1 MKSNFSKGLLM
12 TALITGSVMWGGTNV
27 FAEELQEYT
36 LDQMVVTAQRTETRD
51 LETPAAVSVITA
63 NEIEKNGATT
73 TMEALRRVAGVT
85 DYSYGPGGD
94 DLGSSYS
101 RVYLRGFDKGALV
114 MVNGAPININN
125 YASVSAI
132 PVSAI
137 ERIEVVKGA
146 NSVLYGAEALG
157 GVINII
163 TKKGNGE
170 TKTTLSATGGN
181 YLNKYSV
188 TTQGEGFIA
197 SFGKDYVDK
206 FEHAQMDRPDAL
218 NKTKTGVIQT
228 PNGTYRVNEKYQRT
242 NAFTS
247 LALSPNLQFTWN
259 YSKMN
264 PMYGQR
270 DYKTGE
276 IVLTR
281 YAYHDTKH
289 AASLIYSDN
298 ENQTKTTL
306 AYNSKKVEAMNV
318 ATNGSAKRGGDTS
331 NYTASN
337 IYVDSQKK
345 WDFGEDSLIFGL
357 TLKHEKYDQ
366 TFANMAD
373 NDRNSYGAYISYHK
387 KFDDKFSSTLGLRGE
402 TYRATDFDD
411 KNNNVLLP
419 QLQTLYKINDT
430 LSWYTNIGKAFE
442 MPAINSHTSSGGT
455 SADIIKKNGIKPEEG
470 WTYETGLKRITD
482 TSSTKLAIFNMDYKN
497 KFKWK
502 YFDWLPD
509 PKNKIQVNMGKF
521 ENTGVELEYLKKL
534 SDKWDYNIS
543 ATYQNPKS
551 YDDDTHKWAQESARM
566 QLNAG
571 VDYTLNKFSANLN
584 CLVLADR
591 EPSSYKYGG
600 NSGYDHD
607 LKNRFLVNAA
617 FTYRPTENQSA
628 VLNLRNILD
637 RTEPVSTYEYY
648 DLPFNW
654 ILTYN
659 FSF

>member
-1 MKSNFSKGLLM
+1 
-12 TALITGSVMWGGTNV
+12 
-27 FAEELQEYT
+27 
-36 LDQMVVTAQRTETRD
+36 
-51 LETPAAVSVITA
+51 
-63 NEIEKNGATT
+63 
-73 TMEALRRVAGVT
+73 
-85 DYSYGPGGD
+85 
-94 DLGSSYS
+94 
-101 RVYLRGFDKGALV
+101 

-181 YLNKYSV
+181 YLNKYGVS
-188 TTQGEGFIA
+188 TQGDGFIA

-206 FEHAQMDRPDAL
+206 FEHAQMDRPSV
-218 NKTKTGVIQT
+218 N
-228 PNGTYRVNEKYQRT
+228 TYRVNEKYQRT

-270 DYKTGE
+270 NLKTGA
-276 IVLTR
+276 ISGTR

-318 ATNGSAKRGGDTS
+318 ATNGSAKHGGDTS

-470 WTYETGLKRITD
+470 WTYETGLKHITD

-502 YFDWLPD
+502 HFD
-509 PKNKIQVNMGKF
+509 
-521 ENTGVELEYLKKL
+521 
-534 SDKWDYNIS
+534 
-543 ATYQNPKS
+543 
-551 YDDDTHKWAQESARM
+551 
-566 QLNAG
+566 
-571 VDYTLNKFSANLN
+571 
-584 CLVLADR
+584 
-591 EPSSYKYGG
+591 
-600 NSGYDHD
+600 
-607 LKNRFLVNAA
+607 
-617 FTYRPTENQSA
+617 
-628 VLNLRNILD
+628 
-637 RTEPVSTYEYY
+637 
-648 DLPFNW
+648 
-654 ILTYN
+654 
-659 FSF
+659 

>member
-1 MKSNFSKGLLM
+1 M
-12 TALITGSVMWGGTNV
+12 TALICGLCSGGGTAV
-27 FAEELQEYT
+27 FAEENLTEYT

-51 LETPAAVSVITA
+51 LDTPASVSVVTA
-63 NEIEKNGATT
+63 KDIEKNGATT

-132 PVSAI
+132 PVNAI

-157 GVINII
+157 GVVNII

-170 TKTTLSATGGN
+170 MKTTLSATGGN
-181 YLNKYSV
+181 YLKKYSV
-188 TTQGEGFIA
+188 TTQGDGFIA
-197 SFGKDYVDK
+197 SFGKDYLDK
-206 FEHAQMDRPDAL
+206 YEHAQMDRPSA
-218 NKTKTGVIQT
+218 N
-228 PNGTYRVNEKYQRT
+228 TYRVNEKYQRT

-270 DYKTGE
+270 NLKTDAISG
-276 IVLTR
+276 TR

-289 AASLIYSDN
+289 AASLIYNDD

-318 ATNGSAKRGGDTS
+318 AADGSSKRGGDTS

-345 WDFGEDSLIFGL
+345 WDIGKDSLIAGI

-366 TFANMAD
+366 TFADKYD
-373 NDRNSYGAYISYHK
+373 NSRNSYGAYISYDK
-387 KFDDKFSSTLGLRGE
+387 YFTDKFSTVFGLRGE
-402 TYRATDFDD
+402 SFRKTEFD
-411 KNNNVLLP
+411 NTNHNVALP
-419 QLQTLYKINDT
+419 QVQALYKFNDT
-430 LSWYTNIGKAFE
+430 LSWYANAGKAFE
-442 MPAINSHTSSGGT
+442 MPAINAHTGAGGT
-455 SADIIKKNGIKPEEG
+455 STEKLNLIKVKPEEG

-482 TSSTKLAIFNMDYKN
+482 SSSTKLAIFNMDYKN

-502 YFDWLPD
+502 HFDWLPD
-509 PKNKIQVNMGKF
+509 PKQKVQVNMGKF
-521 ENTGVELEYLKKL
+521 ENTGIELEYQKNL
-534 SDKWDYNIS
+534 SDKWGYNFN

-551 YDDDTHKWAQESARM
+551 FDDDTNKWTQESARV
-566 QLNAG
+566 QFSAG
-571 VDYTLNKFSANLN
+571 VDYTVNKFSSNLN

-591 EPSSYKYGG
+591 EESSYRYNGASAG
-600 NSGYDHD
+600 TNPDHD

-628 VLNLRNILD
+628 VLNLYNILD

-654 ILTYN
+654 TLTYN

>member
-1 MKSNFSKGLLM
+1 M
-12 TALITGSVMWGGTNV
+12 
-27 FAEELQEYT
+27 
-36 LDQMVVTAQRTETRD
+36 VTAQRTETRD
-51 LETPAAVSVITA
+51 LDTPASVSVVTA
-63 NEIEKNGATT
+63 NDIEKNGATT

-125 YASVSAI
+125 YASVSSI
-132 PVSAI
+132 PVNAI

-157 GVINII
+157 GVVNII
-163 TKKGNGE
+163 TKKGNGDM
-170 TKTTLSATGGN
+170 KTTISATGGN
-181 YLNKYSV
+181 YLSKYSV
-188 TTQGEGFIA
+188 TTQGDGFIA

-206 FEHAQMDRPDAL
+206 YEHAQMDRPDAR
-218 NKTKTGVIQT
+218 NKNTAGKVQT

-270 DYKTGE
+270 DYKTGKH
-276 IVLTR
+276 IMTR
-281 YAYHDTKH
+281 YAYRDTKH
-289 AASLIYSDN
+289 AASLIYSDK
-298 ENQTKTTL
+298 ESQTKTTL
-306 AYNSKKVEAMNV
+306 AYNSKKVEAN
-318 ATNGSAKRGGDTS
+318 NISAAGKVSRGGDTS

-337 IYVDSQKK
+337 IYVDTQKK
-345 WDFGEDSLIFGL
+345 WDIGKDSLIAGL
-357 TLKHEKYDQ
+357 TMKHEKYDQ
-366 TFANMAD
+366 TFKNNAD
-373 NDRNSYGAYISYHK
+373 NDRNSYGIYLSYNKH
-387 KFDDKFSSTLGLRGE
+387 FNDKFSSTLGLRGE

-419 QLQTLYKINDT
+419 QLQTLYKIDDT

-442 MPAINSHTSSGGT
+442 MPAINAHTSSGGT
-455 SADIIKKNGIKPEEG
+455 SSDLIKKNGIKPEEG

-482 TSSTKLAIFNMDYKN
+482 SSSTKLAIFNMDYKN

-521 ENTGVELEYLKKL
+521 ENTGIELEYQKNL
-534 SDKWDYNIS
+534 SDKWGYNFN
-543 ATYQNPKS
+543 ATFQNPKS
-551 YDDDTHKWAQESARM
+551 FDDDTSKWTQESARM
-566 QLNAG
+566 QFSAG
-571 VDYTLNKFSANLN
+571 VDYTLNKFSSNLN

-591 EPSSYKYGG
+591 EESSYLYGG
-600 NSGYDHD
+600 NSAGSKPDHD

-628 VLNLRNILD
+628 VLNLYNILD
-637 RTEPVSTYEYY
+637 RKEPVSTYEYY

-654 ILTYN
+654 TLTYN

>member
-1 MKSNFSKGLLM
+1 MKSNFSKSLLM
-12 TALITGSVMWGGTNV
+12 TAIITSSVIWGGTNV

-51 LETPAAVSVITA
+51 LETPATVSVITA
-63 NEIEKNGATT
+63 NEIEKNCATT

-85 DYSYGPGGD
+85 DYSYAPGGD

-181 YLNKYSV
+181 YLNKYGVS
-188 TTQGEGFIA
+188 TQGDGFIA

-206 FEHAQMDRPDAL
+206 FEHAQMDRPSV
-218 NKTKTGVIQT
+218 N
-228 PNGTYRVNEKYQRT
+228 TYRVNEKYQRT

-270 DYKTGE
+270 NLKTGA
-276 IVLTR
+276 ISGTR

-318 ATNGSAKRGGDTS
+318 ATNGSAKHGGDTS

-470 WTYETGLKRITD
+470 WTYETGLKHITD

-502 YFDWLPD
+502 HFDWLPD
-509 PKNKIQVNMGKF
+509 LKNKIQVNMGRF

-591 EPSSYKYGG
+591 EPSSYKYSGA
-600 NSGYDHD
+600 SGYDHD

-654 ILTYN
+654 TLTYN

>member
-1 MKSNFSKGLLM
+1 MKCSMSKGLLM
-12 TALITGSVMWGGTNV
+12 TALVTGSVMWGGTSV

-132 PVSAI
+132 PISAI
-137 ERIEVVKGA
+137 EKIEVVKGA

-170 TKTTLSATGGN
+170 VKTTLSATGGN
-181 YLNKYSV
+181 YLNKYNV
-188 TTQGEGFIA
+188 TTQGDGFIA

-206 FEHAQMDRPDAL
+206 FEHAQMDRPSV
-218 NKTKTGVIQT
+218 N
-228 PNGTYRVNEKYQRT
+228 TYRVNEKYQKT

-270 DYKTGE
+270 NLKTGA
-276 IVLTR
+276 ISGTR

-318 ATNGSAKRGGDTS
+318 AANGSLKRGGDTS

-366 TFANMAD
+366 TFADKAD

-402 TYRATDFDD
+402 TYRATNFEDN
-411 KNNNVLLP
+411 NNNVLLP

-470 WTYETGLKRITD
+470 WTYETGLKHITD

-521 ENTGVELEYLKKL
+521 ENTGVELEYLKNL
-534 SDKWDYNIS
+534 SDKWDYNFS

-551 YDDDTHKWAQESARM
+551 YDDDTHKWSQESARM
-566 QLNAG
+566 QFNAG

-591 EPSSYKYGG
+591 EPSSYKYSGA
-600 NSGYDHD
+600 SGYDHD
-607 LKNRFLVNAA
+607 LRNRFLVNAA

-654 ILTYN
+654 TLTYN

>member
-1 MKSNFSKGLLM
+1 MKSNFSKSLLM
-12 TALITGSVMWGGTNV
+12 TAIITSSVIWGGTNV

-51 LETPAAVSVITA
+51 LETPATVSVITA

-85 DYSYGPGGD
+85 DYSYAPGGD

-181 YLNKYSV
+181 YLNKYGVS
-188 TTQGEGFIA
+188 TQGDGFIA

-206 FEHAQMDRPDAL
+206 FEHAQMDRPSV
-218 NKTKTGVIQT
+218 N
-228 PNGTYRVNEKYQRT
+228 TYRVNEKYQRT

-270 DYKTGE
+270 NLKTGA
-276 IVLTR
+276 ISGTR

-318 ATNGSAKRGGDTS
+318 ATNGSAKHGGDTS

-470 WTYETGLKRITD
+470 WTYETGLKHITD

-502 YFDWLPD
+502 HFDWLPD
-509 PKNKIQVNMGKF
+509 LKNKIQVNMGRF

-591 EPSSYKYGG
+591 EPSSYKYSGA
-600 NSGYDHD
+600 SGYDHD

-654 ILTYN
+654 TLTYN

>member
-51 LETPAAVSVITA
+51 LETPAAVSVINA
-63 NEIEKNGATT
+63 KEIEKNGATT

-242 NAFTS
+242 
-247 LALSPNLQFTWN
+247 
-259 YSKMN
+259 
-264 PMYGQR
+264 
-270 DYKTGE
+270 
-276 IVLTR
+276 
-281 YAYHDTKH
+281 
-289 AASLIYSDN
+289 
-298 ENQTKTTL
+298 
-306 AYNSKKVEAMNV
+306 
-318 ATNGSAKRGGDTS
+318 
-331 NYTASN
+331 
-337 IYVDSQKK
+337 
-345 WDFGEDSLIFGL
+345 
-357 TLKHEKYDQ
+357 DQ
-366 TFANMAD
+366 
-373 NDRNSYGAYISYHK
+373 
-387 KFDDKFSSTLGLRGE
+387 
-402 TYRATDFDD
+402 
-411 KNNNVLLP
+411 
-419 QLQTLYKINDT
+419 
-430 LSWYTNIGKAFE
+430 
-442 MPAINSHTSSGGT
+442 
-455 SADIIKKNGIKPEEG
+455 
-470 WTYETGLKRITD
+470 
-482 TSSTKLAIFNMDYKN
+482 
-497 KFKWK
+497 
-502 YFDWLPD
+502 
-509 PKNKIQVNMGKF
+509 
-521 ENTGVELEYLKKL
+521 
-534 SDKWDYNIS
+534 
-543 ATYQNPKS
+543 
-551 YDDDTHKWAQESARM
+551 
-566 QLNAG
+566 
-571 VDYTLNKFSANLN
+571 
-584 CLVLADR
+584 
-591 EPSSYKYGG
+591 
-600 NSGYDHD
+600 
-607 LKNRFLVNAA
+607 
-617 FTYRPTENQSA
+617 
-628 VLNLRNILD
+628 
-637 RTEPVSTYEYY
+637 
-648 DLPFNW
+648 
-654 ILTYN
+654 
-659 FSF
+659 